1 MAFPTLVALW
11 LAPAGTKITSPALN
25 TLGLPAV
32 DRDFERPLQQMAT
45 ALPAEAAGSNQP
57 SGREGDMDQT
67 IASWNLLISWL
78 RNIESLQGAA

>member
-1 MAFPTLVALW
+1 LVALW

-32 DRDFERPLQQMAT
+32 DRDFERSLQQMAT

-57 SGREGDMDQT
+57 SGREGDMDLT
-67 IASWNLLISWL
+67 SVSWNHIMKWL
-78 RNIESLQGAA
+78 TRLDGLRRAS

>member
-1 MAFPTLVALW
+1 VAFPTLVALW

-45 ALPAEAAGSNQP
+45 APPAEAAGSNQP
-57 SGREGDMDQT
+57 SGRERDMDQNS
-67 IASWNLLISWL
+67 ASWNQIAP
-78 RNIESLQGAA
+78 GG

>member
-1 MAFPTLVALW
+1 VAFHTLVALW

-57 SGREGDMDQT
+57 SGREGDMDQNSG
-67 IASWNLLISWL
+67 SWNRLTSWL
-78 RNIESLQGAA
+78 RKVEALRSAA